1 MKGIKMKLFR
11 KNFEVW
17 KDDIYIMPTIEIRI
31 NNMMYEEKNFSIMFH
46 WIVFHARLLWLKD
59 REK

>member
-1 MKGIKMKLFR
+1 MKLFR
-11 KNFEVW
+11 KNFEVR
-17 KDDIYIMPTIEIRI
+17 KDDIYILPTIEIRI

>member
-1 MKGIKMKLFR
+1 MKLFR

-17 KDDIYIMPTIEIRI
+17 KDDIYILPTIEIRI

-46 WIVFHARLLWLKD
+46 WIVFHARLLWLKG